1 MRSTANSRY
10 ISFIAIL
17 CTATGLMALAH
28 HTGHQ
33 WAALLT
39 VPLATIVWLETN
51 LRRGRIH
58 GSSLATVHDVAR
70 QRTAQQPR
78 GNAELF
84 DLAAHRALRE
94 PRRQELAEDHVA
106 PILAVDFPG
115 VRQSSRIRVGA

>member
-33 WAALLT
+33 WAALLI
-39 VPLATIVWLETN
+39 VPLATIAWLETN
-51 LRRGRIH
+51 LRRGRVQ
-58 GSSLATVHDVAR
+58 GCSLATVHDVTER
-70 QRTAQQPR
+70 RTVDQAQ

-84 DLAAHRALRE
+84 DLSAHRALRGSVQ
-94 PRRQELAEDHVA
+94 RELAEDHVA
-106 PILAVDFPG
+106 PILAVDFRG
-115 VRQSSRIRVGA
+115 VRQASRIRVGA